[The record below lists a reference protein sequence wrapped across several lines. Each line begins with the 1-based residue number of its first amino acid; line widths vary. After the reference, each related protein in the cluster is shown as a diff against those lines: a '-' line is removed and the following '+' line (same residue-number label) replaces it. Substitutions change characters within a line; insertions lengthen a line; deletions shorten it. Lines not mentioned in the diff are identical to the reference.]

1 MPNFL
6 EDFECVSVCRSIRV
20 MTGISV
26 DPFTSFDLSFSRYKL
41 RGTKM
46 SSKILSM
53 SNYIH
58 RFMTS
63 QFIQQEERC

>member
-1 MPNFL
+1 
-6 EDFECVSVCRSIRV
+6 

-26 DPFTSFDLSFSRYKL
+26 DPFTSFGLSFSRYKL

-46 SSKILSM
+46 PSKILSM